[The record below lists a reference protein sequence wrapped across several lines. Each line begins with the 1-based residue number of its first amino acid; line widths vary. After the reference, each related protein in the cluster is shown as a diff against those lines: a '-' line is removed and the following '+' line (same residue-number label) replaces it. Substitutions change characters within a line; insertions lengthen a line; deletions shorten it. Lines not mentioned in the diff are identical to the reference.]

1 MKLKI
6 SSEVIE
12 KLLAKY
18 DTAKKIEEIL
28 APFVD
33 QYKEIVLAEILEAK
47 TSEQLFKAQGK
58 LEILTRI
65 KNEVKYIITMY
76 EKEVKNAEV

>member
-6 SSEVIE
+6 PQELIE
-12 KLLAKY
+12 KLLTKY

-28 APFVD
+28 TPFID
-33 QYKEIVLAEILEAK
+33 QYKDIVLSEILEAK
-47 TSEQLFKAQGK
+47 TPEQLFKAQGK

-65 KNEVKYIITMY
+65 KNEVQYIITMY
-76 EKEVKNAEV
+76 EKEVKDAKV